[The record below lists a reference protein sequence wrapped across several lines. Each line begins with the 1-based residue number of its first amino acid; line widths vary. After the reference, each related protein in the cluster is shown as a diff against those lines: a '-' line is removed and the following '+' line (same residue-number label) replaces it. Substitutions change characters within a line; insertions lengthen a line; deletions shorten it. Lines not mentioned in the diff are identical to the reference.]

1 MHLEQEI
8 TTPGQVKYRVYTAQ
22 GALIYIGESANVAQ
36 ELYEIGEQEEI
47 DARRA
52 REARS
57 NRSSN

>member
-1 MHLEQEI
+1 MHLEQET

-22 GALIYIGESANVAQ
+22 GALIYIGESANIAQ